1 MFQARPAV
9 NDELLAKYNY
19 KVNPSF
25 PLDGPELPLTMGDK
39 LKFVSEY
46 DEHWWMVRNQ
56 NGEEGDVPAKYMMVK
71 NIQLYT
77 TIDVKAD
84 RNYTE

>member
-1 MFQARPAV
+1 MFQAGPAV

-19 KVNPSF
+19 KVNPSS
-25 PLDGPELPLTMGDK
+25 PLDGPELPLTMCDK
-39 LKFVSEY
+39 QKFVSEY

-56 NGEEGDVPAKYMMVK
+56 NGEEGYVPAKYMMVK